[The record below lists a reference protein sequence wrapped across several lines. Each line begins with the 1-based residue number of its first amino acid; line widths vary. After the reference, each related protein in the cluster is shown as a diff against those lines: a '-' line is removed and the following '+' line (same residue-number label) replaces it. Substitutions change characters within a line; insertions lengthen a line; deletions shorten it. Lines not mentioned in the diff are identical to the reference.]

1 MKIYTKKGDDGSTA
15 LFGGRRV
22 MKHELRIEAYGS
34 VDELNSF
41 LGLLSDQ
48 KELEDFRIEIT
59 AIQERL
65 FTLGSALAAD
75 PEKSNLKKP
84 DLPDADIAILEL
96 KMDEMEEQLPPL
108 KNFILPGG
116 HPAVSLCHVCRAVC
130 RRAER
135 RASELASRESV
146 DPVILRYLNRLSDYL
161 FVLSRL
167 LAKRTGAEERPW
179 KPRG

>member
-22 MKHELRIEAYGS
+22 KKHELRIEAYGS

-41 LGLLSDQ
+41 LGLLHDRE
-48 KELEDFRIEIT
+48 ELQDFRSEI
-59 AIQERL
+59 ASIQERL
-65 FTLGSALAAD
+65 FTLGAALAAD

-84 DLPDADIAILEL
+84 DLLDADIAILEL
-96 KMDEMEEQLPPL
+96 KMDEMEDLLPPL
-108 KNFILPGG
+108 RHFILPGG

-146 DPVILRYLNRLSDYL
+146 DPIIIRYLNRLSDYL

-167 LAKRTGAEERPW
+167 LAKRTGAKERPW
-179 KPRG
+179 KPRR